1 MTTRYRQSWHVLN
14 EQTFAFDY
22 DFTLSMPSYKV
33 TGDGDSF
40 KEYEGTIKASGKDIA
55 DAKKKAEKELM
66 KRIDAAEKS
75 TKGSLEDNIS
85 SILQTGKA
93 VSEGLKEFTLV
104 HVVRYRDPL
113 NKKRFAVPFKTKEKA
128 QAKMDQLKRDGVKEI
143 EITQDTLRG
152 NVKFKEG
159 KDDAYAI
166 GMSVAKKK
174 YNDEPPLEKKTIEKG
189 HEIAKSILKK
199 EDVAI
204 NMLEAMSPAQIKK
217 LKDSWADIKL
227 MSPEKVKTLKNF
239 LDKYSTDTLMQLAQS
254 GINFVSNMARSVAM
268 RRKTGDMKHAGS
280 MKEEI
285 TDSERMAK
293 MRTSQMALQTK
304 LRDLDVGDP
313 KDKTK
318 IAITKNDLE
327 NIQMKMDQLKNKRES
342 KEHPAKALYEKIAGL
357 KKKADKTGMPYS
369 ILKQVYNR
377 GMAAWKGG
385 HRPGT
390 TPQQWAMA
398 RVNSFVTKSSGTWGG
413 ADKDL
418 AKKVRS
424 SK

>member
-1 MTTRYRQSWHVLN
+1 MVTRYRSGWDYESLN
-14 EQTFAFDY
+14 E
-22 DFTLSMPSYKV
+22 FTTVYV
-33 TGDGDSF
+33 VRWR
-40 KEYEGTIKASGKDIA
+40 GKDG
-55 DAKKKAEKELM
+55 
-66 KRIDAAEKS
+66 KRYAS
-75 TKGSLEDNIS
+75 
-85 SILQTGKA
+85 
-93 VSEGLKEFTLV
+93 
-104 HVVRYRDPL
+104 
-113 NKKRFAVPFKTKEKA
+113 PFKTKDSAE
-128 QAKMDQLKRDGVKEI
+128 QRAKDLRSQGNTEVSV
-143 EITQDTLRG
+143 TQDTLRG
-152 NVKFKEG
+152 NIKFKSDNSPDI
-159 KDDAYAI
+159 K
-166 GMSVAKKK
+166 GMQ
-174 YNDEPPLEKKTIEKG
+174 
-189 HEIAKSILKK
+189 K

-217 LKDSWADIKL
+217 LKDSWAQIKL

-268 RRKTGDMKHAGS
+268 KRKTGDMKHAGS
-280 MKEEI
+280 MKEQK

-304 LRDLDVGDP
+304 LKDFDVGEP

-327 NIQMKMDQLKNKRES
+327 NIQMKMDQLKNKTQ
-342 KEHPAKALYEKIAGL
+342 KEEVHPAKALLEAIAAV
-357 KKKADKTGMPYS
+357 KNKAEKTGMSYS

-418 AKKVRS
+418 AKKVRG
-424 SK
+424 SKK

>member
-1 MTTRYRQSWHVLN
+1 MTTRYRQTWHLN
-14 EQTFAFDY
+14 
-22 DFTLSMPSYKV
+22 
-33 TGDGDSF
+33 
-40 KEYEGTIKASGKDIA
+40 
-55 DAKKKAEKELM
+55 
-66 KRIDAAEKS
+66 
-75 TKGSLEDNIS
+75 
-85 SILQTGKA
+85 
-93 VSEGLKEFTLV
+93 EFTLV

-174 YNDEPPLEKKTIEKG
+174 MNDEPPLEKKTIEKG
-189 HEIAKSILKK
+189 HEIAKAILKK

-304 LRDLDVGDP
+304 LKDLDVGDP

>member
-1 MTTRYRQSWHVLN
+1 MTTRYRQSWHLN
-14 EQTFAFDY
+14 
-22 DFTLSMPSYKV
+22 
-33 TGDGDSF
+33 
-40 KEYEGTIKASGKDIA
+40 
-55 DAKKKAEKELM
+55 
-66 KRIDAAEKS
+66 
-75 TKGSLEDNIS
+75 
-85 SILQTGKA
+85 
-93 VSEGLKEFTLV
+93 EFTLV

-174 YNDEPPLEKKTIEKG
+174 MNDEPPLEKKTIEKG
-189 HEIAKSILKK
+189 HEIAKAILKK

-204 NMLEAMSPAQIKK
+204 NMLEAMSPEQIKK
-217 LKDSWADIKL
+217 LKDSWAEIKL

-239 LDKYSTDTLMQLAQS
+239 LDKYSTDTLMQLSQA
-254 GINFVSNMARSVAM
+254 GINFVSNMARSVAS
-268 RRKTGDMKHAGS
+268 RRKVGDMKHAGS
-280 MKEEI
+280 MKEQ
-285 TDSERMAK
+285 TQPSDSERMAK

-357 KKKADKTGMPYS
+357 QKKAEKTGMPYS